1 MSKQRLIPEPGHK
14 VDLSDYDPDYTGE
27 YDKASAGAELPKW
40 QARLNVLQEKLY
52 AQSTQSL
59 LIVLQAMDSGGKDGA
74 IKHVFDAANPQG
86 IRIVSFKAPAANEL
100 AHDFLWRIHHHVPE
114 KGMIGIFNRSHY
126 EDVLVVRVNKLV
138 PEDVWKKRYDHINN
152 FERLLTDSGTKVL
165 KFFLHIS
172 KDEQKER
179 FTERLTNPEKH
190 WKFSHG
196 DLAVREQWD
205 KYMRAYEAVFEKTN
219 TDDAPWRIIP
229 ANRKWYRN
237 LVITK
242 TIVEE
247 MDTMGLEYPP
257 AEPDLDKVVI
267 PD

>member
-1 MSKQRLIPEPGHK
+1 MAKQPLIPEPGHK
-14 VDLSDYDPDYTGE
+14 VDLADYDPGYTGD
-27 YDKASAGAELPKW
+27 YDKLRAKEELPSL

-52 AQSTQSL
+52 AQGHQAL
-59 LIVLQAMDSGGKDGA
+59 LIVLQAMDSGGKDGT

-86 IRIVSFKAPAANEL
+86 IRVIPFKAPAPNEL
-100 AHDFLWRIHHHVPE
+100 ARDFLWRVHRHVPE

-126 EDVLVVRVNKLV
+126 EDVLIVRVDQLV
-138 PEDVWKKRYDHINN
+138 PEAVWKKRYGHIND
-152 FERLLTDSGTKVL
+152 FERLLTDSGTRIL

-190 WKFSHG
+190 WKFSRA
-196 DLAVREQWD
+196 DLAVRAKWD
-205 KYMRAYEAVFEKTN
+205 DYMRAYEAVFEKTN
-219 TDDAPWRIIP
+219 TDYAPWHIVP

-237 LVITK
+237 LVITQ

-247 MDTMGLEYPP
+247 MEKMGLTYPP
-257 AEPDLDKVVI
+257 AEPDLDKIVI